1 VSAPGEQAERAA
13 LACMRWT
20 ESAGD
25 RVREITTG
33 LDPAVRAEVL
43 ALLADPA
50 FYGRPRG
57 QRESRLID
65 LAGKSATAEV
75 S

>member
-1 VSAPGEQAERAA
+1 VSEQAERAA
-13 LACMRWT
+13 LAAMYWT

-25 RVREITTG
+25 RVREITAG
-33 LDPAVRAEVL
+33 LDPVVRDEVL

-50 FYGRPRG
+50 FTRQPRSR
-57 QRESRLID
+57 RESRLID
-65 LAGKSATAEV
+65 LAGKSAAAEV